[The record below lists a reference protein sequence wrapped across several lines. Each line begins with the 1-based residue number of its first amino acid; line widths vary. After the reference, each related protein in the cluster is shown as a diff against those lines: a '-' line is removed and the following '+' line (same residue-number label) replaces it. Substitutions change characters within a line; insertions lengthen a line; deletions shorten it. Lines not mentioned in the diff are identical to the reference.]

1 MKRKNIKFRKKII
14 RVTNKLSDFKND
26 ITPTKIYYIWEKNN
40 LTKVETFSV

>member
-14 RVTNKLSDFKND
+14 KATNKLTDFKNE
-26 ITPTKIYYIWEKNN
+26 IIPTKIYYVWEKNN